1 MGVRHQHVLRH
12 VQRRATI
19 SMYLLSKFSR
29 AQNPPVLTSL
39 YSLEVFCCTEVE
51 ILARKTYS
59 ELNHK
64 DYFVNYKRQS
74 FQN

>member
-39 YSLEVFCCTEVE
+39 SSLEVFLLPNCTEVE
-51 ILARKTYS
+51 ILARKPYS
-59 ELNHK
+59 ELNQRTPH
-64 DYFVNYKRQS
+64 
-74 FQN
+74 